1 MPMTP
6 DAPDVPAAAAST
18 PAASPPAASPPAVS
32 YCDPVGDAI
41 AELCAHLDAGLYRL
55 LTLLRRYDEEEL
67 WSGWRSCAHWLNWRT
82 GISLVAARER
92 LRAARCLADLP
103 LASAQMEKGRLSW
116 SKVRA
121 LTRIATGENEE
132 RLVEFALHH
141 TASQVERLVRAWRSA
156 ETAYAELDGPS
167 ELAARRHLTVRMTGD
182 GMYEVRGLLLPEVG
196 ALLVEALD
204 AAADE
209 IHRQECA
216 MEREADAATER
227 AAEGEAEGEADA
239 AIGEPDPPTPAP
251 GPAPAPGLR
260 LSQGE
265 RRHDALGAWLEDR
278 AEAKVQLVLHTVAG
292 GPEILATEDGSH
304 VPAGTS
310 RRLISDAEVV
320 EVKRGADGSVLD
332 VGRRQR
338 TVGWRLRKAL
348 DVRDGGCR
356 FPGCGSRHTQAHHA
370 IPWSEGGETKLDNL
384 ILLCRFH
391 HRAVHEGGWRVEMG
405 QSGAAPGAAP
415 GAARFRDPQGRVVPA
430 VPPVCEDV
438 KAPRTADAGLRN
450 WHRQEGIDPGT
461 ATSLW
466 MGDPLDLEWAL
477 WVLWGQYE
485 TRPLAA

>member
-1 MPMTP
+1 MPVTP
-6 DAPDVPAAAAST
+6 DAPDAST
-18 PAASPPAASPPAVS
+18 PAVSHPAALNG
-32 YCDPVGDAI
+32 DPVGDEI
-41 AELCAHLDAGLYRL
+41 AELCAHLDAAQYRL
-55 LTLLRRYDEEEL
+55 LTLLRRFDEEER
-67 WSGWRSCAHWLNWRT
+67 WSGWRSCAHWLNWRA
-82 GISLVAARER
+82 GISLCAARER
-92 LRAARCLADLP
+92 LRAARRLADLP
-103 LASAQMEKGRLSW
+103 LTSAEMEKGRLSW

-121 LTRIATGENEE
+121 LTRVATAESEA

-156 ETAYAELDGPS
+156 DAASAELDGVS
-167 ELAARRHLTVRMTGD
+167 EMAARRYLTVRMTGD

-196 ALLVEALD
+196 ALLVQTLD

-209 IHRQECA
+209 LHRQECA
-216 MEREADAATER
+216 MERETEAAT
-227 AAEGEAEGEADA
+227 
-239 AIGEPDPPTPAP
+239 GEPDPPTPEPRPLA
-251 GPAPAPGLR
+251 LR
-260 LSQGE
+260 PTRGE

-278 AEAKVQLVLHTVAG
+278 AEARVQLVLHTVAG
-292 GPEILATEDGSH
+292 GPEILATEEGSH

-310 RRLISDAEVV
+310 RRLVSDAEVV
-320 EVKRGADGSVLD
+320 EVKRGPDGSVLD

-405 QSGAAPGAAP
+405 EA
-415 GAARFRDPQGRVVPA
+415 GAARFRDPNGRVVPA
-430 VPPVCEDV
+430 VPPVHEDV
-438 KAPRTADAGLRN
+438 TAPRTADAGLRN
-450 WHRQEGIDPGT
+450 WHRQEGIDPWT

-466 MGDPLDLEWAL
+466 MGDPLDLDWAL
-477 WVLWGQYE
+477 WVLWAQYD

>member
-1 MPMTP
+1 MPVTP
-6 DAPDVPAAAAST
+6 DARDASND
-18 PAASPPAASPPAVS
+18 AVSHPAVLNG
-32 YCDPVGDAI
+32 DPVGDEI
-41 AELCAHLDAGLYRL
+41 AELCAHLDAAQYRL
-55 LTLLRRYDEEEL
+55 LTLLRRFDEEER
-67 WSGWRSCAHWLNWRT
+67 WSGWRSCAHWLNWRA
-82 GISLVAARER
+82 GISLCAARER
-92 LRAARCLADLP
+92 LRAARRLADLP
-103 LASAQMEKGRLSW
+103 LTSAEMEKGRLSW

-121 LTRIATGENEE
+121 LTRVATAESEA

-156 ETAYAELDGPS
+156 DAASAELDGVS
-167 ELAARRHLTVRMTGD
+167 EMAARRYLTVRMTGD

-196 ALLVEALD
+196 ALLVQTLD

-209 IHRQECA
+209 LHRQECA
-216 MEREADAATER
+216 MEREAEAAM
-227 AAEGEAEGEADA
+227 GEL
-239 AIGEPDPPTPAP
+239 DPPTQAP
-251 GPAPAPGLR
+251 RPLALR
-260 LSQGE
+260 PSPGE

-292 GPEILATEDGSH
+292 GPEILATEEGSH

-310 RRLISDAEVV
+310 RRLVSDAEVV
-320 EVKRGADGSVLD
+320 EVKRGPDGSVLD

-405 QSGAAPGAAP
+405 EA
-415 GAARFRDPQGRVVPA
+415 GAARFRDPKGRVVPA
-430 VPPVCEDV
+430 VPPVHEDV
-438 KAPRTADAGLRN
+438 TAPRTADAGLRN
-450 WHRQEGIDPGT
+450 WHRQEEIDPWT

-466 MGDPLDLEWAL
+466 MGDPLDLDWAL
-477 WVLWGQYE
+477 WVLWAQYD

>member
-1 MPMTP
+1 MPFTP
-6 DAPDVPAAAAST
+6 DAPEVSTTAVST
-18 PAASPPAASPPAVS
+18 PAAS
-32 YCDPVGDAI
+32 YCDPVGDEI
-41 AELCAHLDAGLYRL
+41 AELCAHLDAAQYRL
-55 LTLLRRYDEEEL
+55 LTLLRRYDEREL

-82 GISLVAARER
+82 GISLCAARER
-92 LRAARCLADLP
+92 LRVGRRLADLP
-103 LASAQMEKGRLSW
+103 LTSAQMEKGRLSW

-121 LTRIATGENEE
+121 LTRMATAENEE

-156 ETAYAELDGPS
+156 EAAFAELLDGPS

-209 IHRQECA
+209 IHRQERA
-216 MEREADAATER
+216 MERAM
-227 AAEGEAEGEADA
+227 EGEADA
-239 AIGEPDPPTPAP
+239 ATGEPDPPTSAP
-251 GPAPAPGLR
+251 TSAPAPR
-260 LSQGE
+260 PSQGE

-278 AEAKVQLVLHTVAG
+278 TEAKVQLVVHTVAG
-292 GPEILATEDGSH
+292 GPEILATEEGSH

-320 EVKRGADGSVLD
+320 EVRRGPDGSVLD

-405 QSGAAPGAAP
+405 QAGGAPGTVP
-415 GAARFRDPQGRVVPA
+415 GAARFRDPKGRVVPA
-430 VPPVCEDV
+430 APSVRADVRVPS
-438 KAPRTADAGLRN
+438 TADAGLRN
-450 WHRQEGIDPGT
+450 WHCQEGIDPWT

-466 MGDPLDLEWAL
+466 MGDPLDLDWAL
-477 WVLWGQYE
+477 WVLWAQYD